1 MAIKVTR
8 VADIVGKE
16 LIISDQRKYKPAAI
30 AAILTN
36 LPSVSDPNPEFQ
48 WQLELLVGVGAA
60 VRRLLLDL
68 PCLISKSDCLDSPLF
83 LAGDGKIVYFRHR
96 LYIPERPPRN
106 ASDHEEIA
114 LRVKKAV
121 YDDEADLASLRSA
134 VADLEAAVEFKK
146 SGPNRDPIPED
157 VKLVV
162 WARDGGACVRCG
174 SIQNLH
180 FDHIIPISKG
190 GGNSE
195 ENIQI
200 LCDHCN
206 LQKSDKISF

>member
-16 LIISDQRKYKPAAI
+16 IIISDQRKYKPGDI

-36 LPSVSDPNPEFQ
+36 LLPVSDPNTELQ
-48 WQLELLVGVGAA
+48 WKLELLVRVGAA
-60 VRRLLLDL
+60 MRRLLLDL

-83 LAGDGKIVYFRHR
+83 LGDGKIIYFRHR

-114 LRVKKAV
+114 LRVKKVV

-134 VADLEAAVEFKK
+134 VANLEAAVEFKK
-146 SGPNRDPIPED
+146 SGPKRDPIPED

-174 SIQNLH
+174 SKQNLH
-180 FDHIIPISKG
+180 FDHIIPVSKG
-190 GGNSE
+190 GGNSQ
-195 ENIQI
+195 ENVQI